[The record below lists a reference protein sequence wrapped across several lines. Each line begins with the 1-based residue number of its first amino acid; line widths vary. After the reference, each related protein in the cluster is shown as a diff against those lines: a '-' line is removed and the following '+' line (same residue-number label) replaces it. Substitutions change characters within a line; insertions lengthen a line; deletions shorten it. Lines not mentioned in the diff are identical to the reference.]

1 MSRKSRERREKNKTV
16 RPDDYFSNGTFEM
29 ARFGKNTIVR
39 NNRTPEQHAAQ
50 MEYLRA
56 EYASKYEDI
65 AQKVKS
71 LKEKVTQCDPY
82 SLLMYLRSLATM
94 GQMNIFSEI
103 EYSSDA
109 NAIIRAQEY
118 VQSILVST
126 DNNYVPSSPSEEA
139 ALHAQIVADFDELYK
154 DFRFFYHFW
163 AAHIQKS
170 GKIGDSRLNEIVES
184 QYMYWVRGNR
194 YQIFELEPLKSLL
207 PPHND
212 VLLELF
218 GVSSAEVAGQIK
230 YALKRQRELKR
241 AVPLAAFGDIK
252 YCTFISMPGIIQYPI
267 QEQLDYAY
275 AAASRNEE
283 IPVMWISLEYDNKK
297 RLVSAKGKKCFF
309 SDLEGDDIERIRHM
323 GREKARDWVLQ
334 YKMTHG
340 KIGRNDYCPCGSGK
354 KYKFC
359 CIEIQ

>member
-50 MEYLRA
+50 MEYLRT

-118 VQSILVST
+118 VQSILVLL
-126 DNNYVPSSPSEEA
+126 SP
-139 ALHAQIVADFDELYK
+139 
-154 DFRFFYHFW
+154 
-163 AAHIQKS
+163 
-170 GKIGDSRLNEIVES
+170 
-184 QYMYWVRGNR
+184 
-194 YQIFELEPLKSLL
+194 
-207 PPHND
+207 
-212 VLLELF
+212 
-218 GVSSAEVAGQIK
+218 
-230 YALKRQRELKR
+230 
-241 AVPLAAFGDIK
+241 
-252 YCTFISMPGIIQYPI
+252 
-267 QEQLDYAY
+267 
-275 AAASRNEE
+275 
-283 IPVMWISLEYDNKK
+283 
-297 RLVSAKGKKCFF
+297 
-309 SDLEGDDIERIRHM
+309 IRTIC
-323 GREKARDWVLQ
+323 L
-334 YKMTHG
+334 
-340 KIGRNDYCPCGSGK
+340 
-354 KYKFC
+354 
-359 CIEIQ
+359 

>member
-154 DFRFFYHFW
+154 DFRFFYSFLGG
-163 AAHIQKS
+163 S
-170 GKIGDSRLNEIVES
+170 YPEIGE
-184 QYMYWVRGNR
+184 
-194 YQIFELEPLKSLL
+194 
-207 PPHND
+207 
-212 VLLELF
+212 
-218 GVSSAEVAGQIK
+218 
-230 YALKRQRELKR
+230 
-241 AVPLAAFGDIK
+241 
-252 YCTFISMPGIIQYPI
+252 
-267 QEQLDYAY
+267 
-275 AAASRNEE
+275 
-283 IPVMWISLEYDNKK
+283 
-297 RLVSAKGKKCFF
+297 
-309 SDLEGDDIERIRHM
+309 
-323 GREKARDWVLQ
+323 DW
-334 YKMTHG
+334 
-340 KIGRNDYCPCGSGK
+340 
-354 KYKFC
+354 
-359 CIEIQ
+359 